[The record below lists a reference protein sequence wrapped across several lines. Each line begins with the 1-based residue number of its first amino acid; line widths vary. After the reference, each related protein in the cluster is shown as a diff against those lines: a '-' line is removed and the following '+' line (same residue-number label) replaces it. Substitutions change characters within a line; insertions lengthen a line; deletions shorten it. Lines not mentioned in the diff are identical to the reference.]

1 MVFKRRNPRSVWDW
15 GRQMVYPTGGFLRA
29 IQYVRLRLTR
39 LNDEPHRIARGV
51 FAGVFVSFTP
61 FFGIHFIFAA
71 LIAWLIRG
79 NILAALLATF
89 VGNPLTTPFIALTSV
104 EFGRRLLGIDT
115 PLNFLTIVAAF
126 SNAGSELWENVRA
139 MFTDEPTHWASLR
152 QFFDLIY
159 LPYIVGGLLPGLIVG
174 LLFYWATIPIVRAYQ
189 RIRSHK
195 LRERIARRQ
204 AERDEEPSRAAGG
217 RVLPGDDGPVAPR

>member
-1 MVFKRRNPRSVWDW
+1 MFKRRNPRSVWDW
-15 GRQMVYPTGGFLRA
+15 ARQMVYPTGGFLRA

-39 LNDEPHRIARGV
+39 LPDEPHRIARGV

-104 EFGRRLLGIDT
+104 EFGHWLLDVDY
-115 PLNFLTIVAAF
+115 PLTFLSIVAAF
-126 SNAGSELWENVRA
+126 TNAGNELWHNFRA
-139 MFTDEPTHWASLR
+139 IFTDEVTRWDSLAR
-152 QFFDLIY
+152 FWETIY
-159 LPYIVGGLLPGLIVG
+159 LPYLIGGILPGLVVS
-174 LLFYWATIPIVRAYQ
+174 LLFYWGTIPVLNAYQKVRAG
-189 RIRSHK
+189 K
-195 LRERIARRQ
+195 LRERIEKRHADREARRART
-204 AERDEEPSRAAGG
+204 AEGTVA
-217 RVLPGDDGPVAPR
+217 VGDDGQPPAG